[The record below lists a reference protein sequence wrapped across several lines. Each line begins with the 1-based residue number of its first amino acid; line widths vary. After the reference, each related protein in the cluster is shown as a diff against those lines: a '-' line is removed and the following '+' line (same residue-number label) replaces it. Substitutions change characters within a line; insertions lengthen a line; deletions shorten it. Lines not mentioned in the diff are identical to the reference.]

1 MAEKNRQ
8 DLTNQSF
15 KDYIDTFKRE
25 MAPSRSRY
33 IASRHL
39 VCGTCISWVDF
50 NKSRCTNTCAE
61 MRGGTCVFACKGCRD
76 VARFVGEV
84 ATLRHI
90 MEIMKMI
97 VTGQGVE
104 EKGGES
110 GDRVAGLEE
119 SEK

>member
-1 MAEKNRQ
+1 
-8 DLTNQSF
+8 
-15 KDYIDTFKRE
+15 
-25 MAPSRSRY
+25 MAPSRIRD

-39 VCGTCISWVDF
+39 VCRTCISWMDF
-50 NKSRCTNTCAE
+50 NKAGCTNTCAE
-61 MRGGTCVFACKGCRD
+61 MRGDTCVFACKGCRE

-84 ATLRHI
+84 ATLRY
-90 MEIMKMI
+90 IMKIMKRI

-110 GDRVAGLEE
+110 GDREAGLEE